1 MAGRGRT
8 DEGGR
13 RMPEGDFFRYDQAAV
28 DHLARKDKKLAAAMQ
43 AIGPVRREVMPDLFQ
58 ALMHAITGQQIS
70 MAAQRTVW
78 GRLCGL
84 LGEVTPQNLLARP
97 QAALQALGLSARKV
111 DYMRGI
117 ARQVVDG
124 ELDLP
129 GMAALEDAEVCRR
142 LSALRGIGVWTA
154 EMLLLFS
161 LQRPDILSYD
171 DLAIRRGLRML
182 YRHKEMPRERFERY
196 RRRFSPYGSLASLYL
211 WAIAGGALPQLDDPA
226 ERGKGGVRPS
236 GRGRGTPVKS

>member
-1 MAGRGRT
+1 
-8 DEGGR
+8 
-13 RMPEGDFFRYDQAAV
+13 
-28 DHLARKDKKLAAAMQ
+28 
-43 AIGPVRREVMPDLFQ
+43 
-58 ALMHAITGQQIS
+58 
-70 MAAQRTVW
+70 
-78 GRLCGL
+78 
-84 LGEVTPQNLLARP
+84 
-97 QAALQALGLSARKV
+97 
-111 DYMRGI
+111 
-117 ARQVVDG
+117 
-124 ELDLP
+124 
-129 GMAALEDAEVCRR
+129 MAALEDAEVCRR